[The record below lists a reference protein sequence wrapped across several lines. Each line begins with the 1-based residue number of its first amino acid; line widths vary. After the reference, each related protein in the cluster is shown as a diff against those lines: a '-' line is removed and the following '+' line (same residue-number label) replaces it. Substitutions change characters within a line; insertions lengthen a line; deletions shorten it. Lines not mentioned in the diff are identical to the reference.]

1 MSCAIVYPR
10 PRARPS
16 WLILHLRANP
26 APSFRLQPFSFRILF
41 PKERIR
47 AETRTPRHG
56 TWGAYIRPA
65 YAPVRAVCA
74 APTSPFCGRLIG
86 RSQSPSSTEHT
97 HTLPLLGP
105 YITYL
110 SPPLFLFCQLS
121 SHRTALAP
129 SRQPLPPSLSLP
141 LSPTRARTPPHG
153 TTMFRI
159 EIYRYRYRCTSSSP
173 HPPPPPCPPALA
185 CSPISPPH
193 AYTYLE
199 SPQNIHEGAPTRI
212 IVRERGGPNDNNV
225 QWVLATD
232 VVPLSPFRAA
242 STAHGMVVRANFA
255 NDRGDMVWLRSDQ
268 PLIAG
273 RRTCPVVNLRL
284 LRGAEVGVEDVR
296 WRADWKVKR
305 RGREEKLGCV
315 GVAARQGKKRLTMAG
330 PVFSWRGQELRSC
343 VAHGA
348 EGRLE
353 LVSTEELGRLY
364 EEEVIRRGEGGVEGS

>member
-1 MSCAIVYPR
+1 MCCPDVALLR
-10 PRARPS
+10 PVDRTEPVPFKYRA
-16 WLILHLRANP
+16 
-26 APSFRLQPFSFRILF
+26 
-41 PKERIR
+41 
-47 AETRTPRHG
+47 
-56 TWGAYIRPA
+56 
-65 YAPVRAVCA
+65 
-74 APTSPFCGRLIG
+74 
-86 RSQSPSSTEHT
+86 HT
-97 HTLPLLGP
+97 HPPSPWSIHNLP
-105 YITYL
+105 L
-110 SPPLFLFCQLS
+110 SPPIFVLPTVITPNS
-121 SHRTALAP
+121 ARAITPAP
-129 SRQPLPPSLSLP
+129 PPVSLPPSLTYPGSH
-141 LSPTRARTPPHG
+141 PPHG

-296 WRADWKVKR
+296 WRVDWKVKR

-364 EEEVIRRGEGGVEGS
+364 EEEAIRRGEGGVEGS

>member
-1 MSCAIVYPR
+1 
-10 PRARPS
+10 
-16 WLILHLRANP
+16 
-26 APSFRLQPFSFRILF
+26 
-41 PKERIR
+41 
-47 AETRTPRHG
+47 
-56 TWGAYIRPA
+56 
-65 YAPVRAVCA
+65 
-74 APTSPFCGRLIG
+74 
-86 RSQSPSSTEHT
+86 
-97 HTLPLLGP
+97 
-105 YITYL
+105 
-110 SPPLFLFCQLS
+110 
-121 SHRTALAP
+121 
-129 SRQPLPPSLSLP
+129 
-141 LSPTRARTPPHG
+141 
-153 TTMFRI
+153 MFRI
-159 EIYRYRYRCTSSSP
+159 EIYRYRYRCTSSP

-212 IVRERGGPNDNNV
+212 IVRERGGANDNNV
-225 QWVLATD
+225 QWVLASD
-232 VVPLSPFRAA
+232 VVPLSPFRAV

-273 RRTCPVVNLRL
+273 RRTCPVVNLRM

-296 WRADWKVKR
+296 WRADWKAKR
-305 RGREEKLGCV
+305 RGREEKPGRSETV

-343 VAHGA
+343 VAQGAHGA

-364 EEEVIRRGEGGVEGS
+364 EDDSIRRGVGGVGES

>member
-1 MSCAIVYPR
+1 MCCPDVALLR
-10 PRARPS
+10 PVDRTEPFPIKYRA
-16 WLILHLRANP
+16 
-26 APSFRLQPFSFRILF
+26 
-41 PKERIR
+41 
-47 AETRTPRHG
+47 
-56 TWGAYIRPA
+56 Y
-65 YAPVRAVCA
+65 
-74 APTSPFCGRLIG
+74 
-86 RSQSPSSTEHT
+86 T

-110 SPPLFLFCQLS
+110 PPPLFPSCQLS
-121 SHRTALAP
+121 SHPRALAP
-129 SRQPLPPSLSLP
+129 SRQPLPPSLSP
-141 LSPTRARTPPHG
+141 PSRTRVRVPSHG
-153 TTMFRI
+153 ATMFRI
-159 EIYRYRYRCTSSSP
+159 EIYRYRYRCTPSSL
-173 HPPPPPCPPALA
+173 PPPPPCPPALA

-199 SPQNIHEGAPTRI
+199 SPQDIHEGAPTRI

-225 QWVLATD
+225 QWVRASD

-242 STAHGMVVRANFA
+242 STAHGMVIRANFA

-296 WRADWKVKR
+296 WRADWKAKR
-305 RGREEKLGCV
+305 RGREEKLGCGEMV
-315 GVAARQGKKRLTMAG
+315 GVVRQGKKRLTMAG

-343 VAHGA
+343 VMAQGE

-364 EEEVIRRGEGGVEGS
+364 EEEAIRRGDGGATGES